1 MHERF
6 RNEDTHTS
14 QKEMNQKSKT
24 AESADKPAPT
34 SMLEGSNQLTPLN
47 RESKTAESADK
58 PASTPM
64 FEGSNQPTPSVQE
77 SKGLAAFHGS
87 SHVPSPKVLTR
98 PTSSVQES
106 KGLAAVHGSSHV
118 PSSKV
123 LTRPTSPVQESKG
136 LAAVHGSSHVPSSK
150 VLTRPTS
157 PVQESKGLVPAD
169 VSSESSKAAIVSDA
183 ISISEVS
190 KQPPAQLD
198 SGWLRWQQ
206 FKPSLKP
213 QPEDKNAPNVS
224 KRSTSKPVYHNTQV
238 STSDRTPSKQTKPIR
253 RDITEEDIAI
263 ATFPAE
269 LYQEFAMMCPRSM
282 TARNC
287 YHGSSC
293 TLMQCYV
300 RNRL

>member
-136 LAAVHGSSHVPSSK
+136 L
-150 VLTRPTS
+150 
-157 PVQESKGLVPAD
+157 VPAD

-183 ISISEVS
+183 ISLSEVS

>member
-1 MHERF
+1 MHERV

-136 LAAVHGSSHVPSSK
+136 L
-150 VLTRPTS
+150 
-157 PVQESKGLVPAD
+157 VPAD

-183 ISISEVS
+183 ISLSEVS

>member
-14 QKEMNQKSKT
+14 QKEMNQK
-24 AESADKPAPT
+24 
-34 SMLEGSNQLTPLN
+34 
-47 RESKTAESADK
+47 SKTAESADK

-77 SKGLAAFHGS
+77 SKGLAAF
-87 SHVPSPKVLTR
+87 
-98 PTSSVQES
+98 
-106 KGLAAVHGSSHV
+106 
-118 PSSKV
+118 
-123 LTRPTSPVQESKG
+123 
-136 LAAVHGSSHVPSSK
+136 HGSSHVPSSK

-183 ISISEVS
+183 ISLSEVS